1 MADNPYAPPAAN
13 VEDQPESIA
22 GKRPVWVWVIFIF
35 ICFGVVSGSISTIL
49 VLSGKV
55 VPDASTARY
64 FASLTWGDHMLTLMS
79 YALYFAAG
87 LTLFRLRALAA
98 KLFGAHLALT
108 IVVMAYHLVTRP
120 GYADLF
126 RGPGAIGLFGGMAI
140 SVVILLYTLRLRQK
154 GVLR

>member
-1 MADNPYAPPAAN
+1 M
-13 VEDQPESIA
+13 A

-35 ICFGVVSGSISTIL
+35 VCFGVVSGSISTIL

-55 VPDASTARY
+55 VPNASTAQY
-64 FASLTWGDHMLTLMS
+64 VASLTWGDHIVTLAS
-79 YALYFAAG
+79 YTLYFAAG

-98 KLFGAHLALT
+98 KLFGAHLGLT
-108 IVVMAYHLVTRP
+108 IVAMAYHLVAKP

-126 RGPGAIGLFGGMAI
+126 RGSGAIGLLSGLAI
-140 SVVILLYTLRLRQK
+140 SVAILVYTLRLRQK